1 MIKTIKQWLNA
12 AADVVL
18 PRVCP
23 VCGKALDG
31 DERWLCR
38 NCLAT
43 MPRTRF
49 EQTDFNTMEQHFAGK
64 VPIERATAYFYYEK
78 GAPYASILHDIK
90 YNGLP
95 RMGHWLA
102 GRAVSDMAS
111 SHFFDGIDVVTAVP
125 LHRSKLAQRGYNQSE
140 YLARGIARE
149 LNIPYID
156 TLKAVR
162 PHATQTR
169 KGALERW
176 QNIQDNYALKN
187 NDTARLAGKH
197 ILLVDD
203 VITTGSTLI
212 VCATALKAIPEVKIS
227 VFTLPPLGKIGE
239 FLRNR
244 RSRCLT
250 IPTSIPISAT

>member
-1 MIKTIKQWLNA
+1 MLKTIRQWLGA

-23 VCGKALDG
+23 VCGKVLDD
-31 DERWLCR
+31 DEQWLCR
-38 NCLAT
+38 KCLADL
-43 MPRTRF
+43 PRTRY
-49 EQTDFNTMEQHFAGK
+49 EDVDFNAMEQHFAGK
-64 VPIERATAYFYYEK
+64 VPIERATAYFFYEK
-78 GAPYASILHDIK
+78 GSPYASILHDIK
-90 YNGLP
+90 YHSVP
-95 RMGHWLA
+95 RMGRWLA
-102 GRAVSDMAS
+102 ARAVRDMQG

-125 LHRSKLAQRGYNQSE
+125 LHRSKLARRGYNQSE

-176 QNIQDNYALKN
+176 QNIQDNYALTN

-203 VITTGSTLI
+203 VITTGATLT
-212 VCATALKAIPEVKIS
+212 VCSSLLKTIPGVTVS
-227 VFTLPPLGKIGE
+227 LFTLAAARLE
-239 FLRNR
+239 
-244 RSRCLT
+244 
-250 IPTSIPISAT
+250 